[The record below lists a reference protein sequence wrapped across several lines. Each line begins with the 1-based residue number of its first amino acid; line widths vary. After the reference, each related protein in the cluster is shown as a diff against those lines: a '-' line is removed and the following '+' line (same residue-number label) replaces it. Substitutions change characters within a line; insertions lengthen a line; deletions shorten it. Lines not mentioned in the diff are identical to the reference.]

1 MGTSALEAARR
12 FQPRVIVCD
21 IGLPRMS
28 GYEVA
33 RQVRALPEIAQPTLI
48 ALSGYGQDEDR
59 RRGSEA
65 GFEYHLVKPVEPQA
79 LFALLD
85 SLSD

>member
-1 MGTSALEAARR
+1 MN
-12 FQPRVIVCD
+12 
-21 IGLPRMS
+21 

-33 RQVRALPEIAQPTLI
+33 RQLRAQPDAGARTLI
-48 ALSGYGQDEDR
+48 ALSGYGQEEDR
-59 RRGSEA
+59 RRATAA
-65 GFEYHLVKPVEPQA
+65 GFEHHLVKPVEPQA